1 MIIEVDILSC
11 HRVINVTEQYLLLY
25 VSLSFKQKHD
35 LWLQQYN
42 HNVLANFIIWLSLP
56 SSILAP

>member
-11 HRVINVTEQYLLLY
+11 HRVINVTEQLLLY
-25 VSLSFKQKHD
+25 VCLSFKHMHG
-35 LWLQQYN
+35 LWHKQYN

>member
-11 HRVINVTEQYLLLY
+11 HRVINVTEQLLLY
-25 VSLSFKQKHD
+25 VCFSFKQKHD
-35 LWLQQYN
+35 WWLQQYN

>member
-11 HRVINVTEQYLLLY
+11 HRVINVTEQLLLY
-25 VSLSFKQKHD
+25 VCLSFKQKHD

-42 HNVLANFIIWLSLP
+42 HYVLANFIIWLSLP